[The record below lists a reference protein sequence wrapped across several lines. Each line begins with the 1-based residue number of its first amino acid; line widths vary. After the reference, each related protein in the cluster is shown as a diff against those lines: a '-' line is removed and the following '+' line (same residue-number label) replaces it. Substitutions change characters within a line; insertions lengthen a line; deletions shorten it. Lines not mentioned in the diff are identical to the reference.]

1 MDSPENRPR
10 ADSWNPHIF
19 SLACGSLRIPVGPS
33 QTVTKLWRISR
44 ETIKNGTFK
53 VSRDFPIDKP
63 KSLH

>member
-33 QTVTKLWRISR
+33 QPTTQNLGTLTPKVPKFWIS
-44 ETIKNGTFK
+44 E
-53 VSRDFPIDKP
+53 P
-63 KSLH
+63 